1 MATKKDFLE
10 TSETSRLIQEGT
22 NLLATFLNDYQFDEE
37 SNDFIDF
44 INVGLP
50 IMEVKHH
57 ETWRF
62 ICDNPEIFKP
72 VLSKLGGI
80 VENGF
85 GLEETVF
92 GRYPGLYMK
101 KATTWTRLNTSLPT

>member
-1 MATKKDFLE
+1 MAKEKDFLATGE
-10 TSETSRLIQEGT
+10 KSRLIQEGT
-22 NLLATFLNDYQFDEE
+22 NLLATILNDYQFDEDGD
-37 SNDFIDF
+37 DFLDF

-72 VLSKLGGI
+72 ILSELGGKI
-80 VENGF
+80 EGGVF
-85 GLEETVF
+85 DLEETVF
-92 GRYPGLYMK
+92 
-101 KATTWTRLNTSLPT
+101 TRFKWVWIKMEASEVK

>member
-1 MATKKDFLE
+1 MKKDFLA

-22 NLLATFLNDYQFDEE
+22 DLLATFLNDYQFDVE
-37 SNDFIDF
+37 SDYFIDF

-62 ICDNPEIFKP
+62 ICDNPSIFK
-72 VLSKLGGI
+72 LILNELGGKT
-80 VENGF
+80 ESGSFDLN
-85 GLEETVF
+85 ETVF
-92 GRYPGLYMK
+92 
-101 KATTWTRLNTSLPT
+101 TRFKWV

>member
-1 MATKKDFLE
+1 MATGKDFLA

-37 SNDFIDF
+37 NDDFIDF

-72 VLSKLGGI
+72 VLSKLGGRT
-80 VENGF
+80 ESGSF
-85 GLEETVF
+85 DLEETVF
-92 GRYPGLYMK
+92 RRFKYVWIKYIK
-101 KATTWTRLNTSLPT
+101 DEEKV